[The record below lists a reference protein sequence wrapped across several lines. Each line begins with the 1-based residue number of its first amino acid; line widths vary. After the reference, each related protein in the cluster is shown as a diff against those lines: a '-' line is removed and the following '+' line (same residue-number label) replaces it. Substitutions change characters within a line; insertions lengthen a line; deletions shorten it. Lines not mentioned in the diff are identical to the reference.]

1 MTKQNMTQFLRKE
14 LQEKLEDGKISSLAV
29 QVISLIHFAESIGYK
44 PVDNNIRKGF
54 VGYDHKTW
62 NTTNHIS
69 LSDMQQKYNIAPN
82 IFIPT
87 NEPGERKSKKIVNR
101 ISIQYHKRTTKQLS
115 SELHWLKFVK
125 ES

>member
-14 LQEKLEDGKISSLAV
+14 LQEKLEEGKISSLAV

-69 LSDMQQKYNIAPN
+69 LSDMQQKHNIAPD
-82 IFIPT
+82 FLMSS
-87 NEPGERKSKKIVNR
+87 EAWRKWKSNKVVGR

-115 SELHWLKFVK
+115 SELHWLKFL
-125 ES
+125 